1 MVMKKINIKF
11 NSGFITYSAFNFLE
25 KFLAYVAP
33 LFLLKLIGNQ
43 DLYNKI
49 EFIYSIALIFN
60 IFFDF
65 GIRGYLIYSFRLNK
79 SVKDYSEKVFK
90 FLNLLL
96 LLYLIIF
103 IFFFLIKF
111 NIKISIT
118 DTLIIILIFIRSI
131 YLLIINFYKVYYRIK
146 NIPSNIYYYT
156 IPVNILVFGL
166 VVYFYFNNIDVNLE
180 YFFIPFFFLILF
192 HYTKIF
198 INSDFSINIGGFI
211 VYIKKS
217 IKYYWPIIIISFV
230 NIFIGNYMKI
240 FAFLNMSENDMT
252 KISFYLRYLL
262 IIQIVHT
269 TFSAFFLSKNFF
281 NNSKFLDKK
290 LLIEYVFLLIF
301 FSFIAILSIPIWRN
315 LLAINYIQLDQV
327 FILLNLYT
335 FLWCLAAYLEQ
346 FLNKFNQNKF
356 ILKFNLISLLI
367 FIIISLLPFYDRIMI
382 MSLAM
387 FTSSLVYLFLVI
399 NHLNKIGIKIK

>member
-1 MVMKKINIKF
+1 MKKIKIKH
-11 NSGFITYSAFNFLE
+11 NSSFITYSAFNFIE
-25 KFLAYVAP
+25 KFFAYVAP
-33 LFLLKLIGNQ
+33 LVLLKLIGNQ

-79 SVKDYSEKVFK
+79 NVKNYTEKVLK

-111 NIKISIT
+111 KIKISIT
-118 DTLIIILIFIRSI
+118 DALIIILIFIRSI
-131 YLLIINFYKVYYRIK
+131 YLLIINFYRVYYRIK

-166 VVYFYFNNIDVNLE
+166 VVYFYYNNIVVNLE
-180 YFFIPFFFLILF
+180 YFFLPFFFLILF
-192 HYTKIF
+192 HYSKIV
-198 INSDFSINIGGFI
+198 INSDFSRNIISFI
-211 VYIKKS
+211 SYIKKS
-217 IKYYWPIIIISFV
+217 LKYYWPLIIISFV

-240 FAFLNMSENDMT
+240 FSFLNMNESDMT

-262 IIQIVHT
+262 IIQLVHAS
-269 TFSAFFLSKNFF
+269 FSSFFLSKNFA
-281 NNSKFLDKK
+281 NSRKFLDKK

-301 FSFIAILSIPIWRN
+301 FSFLTILAMPILSN
-315 LLAINYIQLDQV
+315 LIGLNYIKLDQI

-335 FLWCLAAYLEQ
+335 FSWCLAAYLEQ

-367 FIIISLLPFYDRIMI
+367 FIIISLLTFYDRIFI
-382 MSLAM
+382 MSFAM
-387 FTSSLVYLFLVI
+387 FISSLVYLFLVI
-399 NHLNKIGIKIK
+399 NHLNKIGVKVK